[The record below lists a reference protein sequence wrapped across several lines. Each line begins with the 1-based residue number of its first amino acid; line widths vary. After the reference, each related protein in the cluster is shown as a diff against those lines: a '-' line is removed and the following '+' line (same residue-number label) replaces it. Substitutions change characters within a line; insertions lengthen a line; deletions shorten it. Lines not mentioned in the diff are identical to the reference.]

1 MSAGKQFEEL
11 TSGFHAL
18 QSQLRKQFLRSQ
30 ALQEDI
36 QLLSKNIPVT
46 HEDDSSD
53 HKQKEANHFKNNIE
67 ASMSTNHKANKFCD
81 VIFSV
86 LNDESK
92 NDETQFY
99 GIRALYAMHST
110 VFAVM
115 LYEGNGIQATK
126 VRQIEIRDKYITP
139 AIFEIITHLFYGLND
154 IESCINKQNAIRLLY
169 AADKYNIKPLK
180 EACFQF
186 IACKMIQKQV
196 DVQTLC
202 DVFNQIID
210 MELYDIFDEIIS
222 QTLIANGVD
231 LNDLLLSNNEYLL
244 KHLSFDAL
252 DKLLFDSV
260 LKQSV
265 SSEFQW
271 IACLKWCK
279 HKGSNWKELMKAFKD
294 KIDYRSMSGQFF
306 LTEVQSLG
314 ILDDTQLVD
323 IMTHLLQNADTKEQS
338 SSNVTNEEAIG
349 FNEYDR
355 NFSKVVV
362 HDEVTQIIT
371 NGKKGCHWIWFA
383 NSNGWKDGKHS
394 FSVKCNGLPS
404 RHQTGNIVGIIGA
417 TNYELIKKK
426 KVWQRDE
433 CILDIDFDEDSDDE
447 DDGEKGEIV
456 SMSFDWNGYL
466 YKNDSM
472 LINTEHPWTVNDEMT
487 VIVDIE
493 GENIKFLNNG
503 ISVTGDVEIVP
514 SEDLVWFPILQC
526 CGCKG
531 HYYTC
536 RFQ

>member
-11 TSGFHAL
+11 TSGFNAL
-18 QSQLRKQFLRSQ
+18 QYQLQKQFLRSQ

-46 HEDDSSD
+46 HEDDSCD
-53 HKQKEANHFKNNIE
+53 HKQKEANHFKNNIKT
-67 ASMSTNHKANKFCD
+67 SMSPNHKANKFCD
-81 VIFSV
+81 VIFKV
-86 LNDESK
+86 YNDESK
-92 NDETQFY
+92 NEETLFY

-110 VFAVM
+110 VFAEM
-115 LYEGNGIQATK
+115 LYEGNDIQATK
-126 VRQIEIRDKYITP
+126 ARQIEIRDKYITP
-139 AIFEIITHLFYGLND
+139 AVFEIITHLFYGLND

-169 AADKYNIKPLK
+169 AADKFNIKPLK
-180 EACFQF
+180 KSCLQF
-186 IACKMIQKQV
+186 IANRMIQKQV

-210 MELYDIFDEIIS
+210 MKLYDIFDEIIN
-222 QTLIANGVD
+222 QALIVTNGAD
-231 LNDLLLSNNEYLL
+231 LNDLLHSNSEYLL
-244 KHLSFDAL
+244 KYLSLNAL

-260 LKQSV
+260 LAQSV

-294 KIDYRSMSGQFF
+294 RIDYRSMSGQFF
-306 LTEVQSLG
+306 LPEVQSLG
-314 ILDDTQLVD
+314 ILDDNQLVD
-323 IMTHLLQNADTKEQS
+323 IMTHFLQNADTKQQS

-362 HDEVTQIIT
+362 HNEVTQIIT

-383 NSNGWKDGKHS
+383 NSNEWRDGKHS

-404 RHQTGNIVGIIGA
+404 RHQTGNIIGIIGA

-426 KVWQRDE
+426 DVWSMDE

-447 DDGEKGEIV
+447 DDEEDDGATKEK
-456 SMSFDWNGYL
+456 N
-466 YKNDSM
+466 K
-472 LINTEHPWTVNDEMT
+472 DEGKEES
-487 VIVDIE
+487 D
-493 GENIKFLNNG
+493 
-503 ISVTGDVEIVP
+503 
-514 SEDLVWFPILQC
+514 
-526 CGCKG
+526 
-531 HYYTC
+531 
-536 RFQ
+536 R